1 LLGIDDGQRTPISR
15 LVQWWIG
22 RGQIGIGMMTTQTLD
37 CHTDEQTGRA
47 SIRVERTPR
56 QCGFEGETSARVES
70 VLDGDAEGLDGD
82 SASAASSRLGCDPY
96 VMLLAMVCHELR
108 QPLQVIRSSHD
119 ILAGGLRR
127 GPKHK
132 LLARAERAT
141 TQLADAINLFGEAV
155 LLREKMGADDQEA
168 VRLAVLI
175 PEVAAEFREAATE
188 KGLTLR
194 VITPDANALS
204 HRSLL
209 RTMLRNLV
217 RNAIDYTPR
226 GGRVLIACRRRGP
239 LIRIEVRDNG
249 VGIRDAHVAG
259 IFEAFRRIDV
269 SRQDGLGLGLFIVK
283 SAAGLL
289 GHEVEARSSVGGGSC
304 FTLVVGA
311 ALTAGTADDPHG
323 R

>member
-1 LLGIDDGQRTPISR
+1 
-15 LVQWWIG
+15 
-22 RGQIGIGMMTTQTLD
+22 
-37 CHTDEQTGRA
+37 
-47 SIRVERTPR
+47 
-56 QCGFEGETSARVES
+56 
-70 VLDGDAEGLDGD
+70 
-82 SASAASSRLGCDPY
+82 
-96 VMLLAMVCHELR
+96 MLLAMACHELR

-119 ILAGGLRR
+119 ILAEILRQ
-127 GPKHK
+127 GPKRK

-141 TQLADAINLFGEAV
+141 TQLAETISLLGEAMQ
-155 LLREKMGADDQEA
+155 LREKMGGGDQEA
-168 VRLAVLI
+168 VRLAILI

-194 VITPDANALS
+194 VIAPDANVLS
-204 HRSLL
+204 HRAFL

-249 VGIRDAHVAG
+249 VGIRDAQLAG

-289 GHEVEARSSVGGGSC
+289 GHEVEARSSVGRGSC

-311 ALTAGTADDPHG
+311 ALTAGTAYDPHG